1 MIHLKNSGYL
11 PQDAPLLLTKAD
23 QLASRIGVIV
33 RDMRVSSRYLEFDI
47 SVKKEE
53 LGRVID
59 MLASIGPLDD
69 ARHIVEEKI
78 DKEEAIEKARQYFNY
93 ERYWECHEV
102 LEGVWKK
109 TYEGEK
115 DLIQGI
121 ILVAAALV
129 HYQKNEVDICISIM
143 RRAIEKLSN
152 SSGKY
157 HDIDID
163 KFRNNVSDIISTRKI
178 EKLMI

>member
-1 MIHLKNSGYL
+1 MIHLKNSNYV
-11 PQDAPLLLTKAD
+11 PQDAPFLLTKAD
-23 QLASRIGVIV
+23 QLMSRMDVIV
-33 RDMRVSSRYLEFDI
+33 RDMRVSTRYLEFDI

-53 LGRVID
+53 LGKVID
-59 MLASIGPLDD
+59 IFASIGPLDD

-78 DKEEAIEKARQYFNY
+78 DKEEAIEKARQYFND

-129 HYQKNEVDICISIM
+129 HYQKNEGDICISIM
-143 RRAIEKLSN
+143 KRAIEKLSN

-163 KFRNNVSDIISTRKI
+163 KFRNNVSDIISTKQI
-178 EKLMI
+178 QKLMI